1 MTISFN
7 VLGHYGRLGNQM
19 FQYATLKSIASK
31 HGYKFTIPD
40 SNFQDS
46 YHDHQLFEAFEL
58 SSLSKDSVRLNEVN
72 KRLSL

>member
-1 MTISFN
+1 MIGFN
-7 VLGHYGRLGNQM
+7 QIGKLGRLGNQM

-40 SNFQDS
+40 SNFQDP

-58 SSLSKDSVRLNEVN
+58 SSLSKDSIRLNGIN
-72 KRLSL
+72 